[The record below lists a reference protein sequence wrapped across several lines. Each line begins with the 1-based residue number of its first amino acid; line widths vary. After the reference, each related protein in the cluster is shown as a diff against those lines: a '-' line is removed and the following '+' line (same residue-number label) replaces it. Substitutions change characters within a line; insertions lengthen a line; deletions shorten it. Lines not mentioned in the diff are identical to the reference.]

1 MPEMINE
8 WKNIRTLWAHTV
20 FSLFKRRLAM
30 EHQTEYVAKTPDHR
44 GFIAYSA
51 EENET
56 WSILFERQM
65 AGIHAAACSEYL
77 TGLEQLDLPAKRAP
91 QCAEVSASLTK
102 ATGWTVA
109 PVPALID
116 ADLFFRMLA
125 RREFPAASF
134 IRRRDELNYLR
145 EPDLFHEI
153 FGHAPLLTHPD
164 FADFTEA
171 YGRLGVQA
179 NAAEQDVL
187 ARLYWF
193 TIEFGLIRKPGQQ
206 LQVYGAGIASSIG
219 ETAHALHDPHV
230 ERRPF
235 DVDDILRTDFRI
247 DRMQPHY
254 FVLSHFSDLFETMDG
269 DLLGHAREVVADESR
284 NAA

>member
-1 MPEMINE
+1 
-8 WKNIRTLWAHTV
+8 
-20 FSLFKRRLAM
+20 M
-30 EHQTEYVAKTPDHR
+30 EHQTQYVAKKPDLQ
-44 GFIAYSA
+44 GNIAYSA

-65 AGIHAAACSEYL
+65 AGVHGTACSEYL
-77 TGLEQLDLPAKRAP
+77 TGLEQLALPTHRAP
-91 QCAEVSASLTK
+91 QCPEISAALIK
-102 ATGWTVA
+102 ATGWTVS

-116 ADLFFRMLA
+116 ADLFFTMLA

-164 FADFTEA
+164 FADFTQA
-171 YGRLGVQA
+171 YGRLGAQA
-179 NAAEQDVL
+179 SAAEQEIL

-193 TIEFGLIRKPGQQ
+193 TIEFGLIQKPGQP

-230 ERRPF
+230 DRRPF

-247 DRMQPHY
+247 DKMQPHY
-254 FVLSHFSDLFETMDG
+254 FVLNHFSDLFETMDG

-284 NAA
+284 SAA

>member
-1 MPEMINE
+1 
-8 WKNIRTLWAHTV
+8 
-20 FSLFKRRLAM
+20 M
-30 EHQTEYVAKTPDHR
+30 EHQTEYVAKIPDNR

-51 EENET
+51 EENQT

-65 AGIHAAACSEYL
+65 RGIHAAACSEYI
-77 TGLEQLDLPAKRAP
+77 TGLEQLELPANRAP
-91 QCAEVSASLTK
+91 QCAEVSAALTR
-102 ATGWTVA
+102 ATNWTVA

-116 ADLFFRMLA
+116 ADLFFKMLA

-134 IRRRDELNYLR
+134 IRRRDELDYLR

-179 NAAEQDVL
+179 SAAEQEVL

-193 TIEFGLIRKPGQQ
+193 TIEFGLIQKPGQP

-219 ETAHALHDPHV
+219 ETTHALHNPDV
-230 ERRPF
+230 ERKPF

-247 DRMQPHY
+247 DTMQPHY
-254 FVLSHFSDLFETMDG
+254 FVLSHFSDLFETMSG

-284 NAA
+284 SAA